1 MLLLLSQMTAFAAGT
16 CAPGVAAL
24 TPNDAWPTVQAAIDA
39 SVGAEPV
46 VVCPGRWIES
56 LTANPDGYLTLVG
69 ATGRAQDVVLVT
81 NSDYGIYLAGGR
93 DASIEDMT
101 LTTDPAMALPASA
114 LVFAWEC
121 DSLTLEDVRIVGA
134 TAASLVESYS
144 DVALAGVR
152 VRRNTATNGVITSW
166 EATIDVRDSA
176 FVGNEGSPA
185 GSGSLLGTMWAPL
198 DVSRTRFGENRGFY
212 SAVSSGDGGQLELI
226 DLDSQELPGDLIF
239 MASRG
244 TPIVMTDIDAR
255 FNVVDGRMLA
265 VYTSDAESTVARG
278 LRFHDNAAFSSMIL
292 VDLRDV
298 ASVVFDDMVLRNNT
312 TAGALVESQSS
323 STDVTGELPMV
334 RFVGGGWAHNTAA
347 RGPLQTMFSG
357 WDADLG
363 RDVHAAR
370 FELDGVDVGGA
381 ADNRFGRRAPG
392 CRSPLPVGVVSWVWD
407 DRTREYCTPP

>member
-1 MLLLLSQMTAFAAGT
+1 
-16 CAPGVAAL
+16 
-24 TPNDAWPTVQAAIDA
+24 
-39 SVGAEPV
+39 
-46 VVCPGRWIES
+46 
-56 LTANPDGYLTLVG
+56 
-69 ATGRAQDVVLVT
+69 
-81 NSDYGIYLAGGR
+81 
-93 DASIEDMT
+93 
-101 LTTDPAMALPASA
+101 
-114 LVFAWEC
+114 
-121 DSLTLEDVRIVGA
+121 
-134 TAASLVESYS
+134 
-144 DVALAGVR
+144 
-152 VRRNTATNGVITSW
+152 
-166 EATIDVRDSA
+166 
-176 FVGNEGSPA
+176 
-185 GSGSLLGTMWAPL
+185 MWAPL

-363 RDVHAAR
+363 RDVHAVR
-370 FELDGVDVGGA
+370 SQESHLLGLPPPGDTTTSTEE
-381 ADNRFGRRAPG
+381 APCLSAG
-392 CRSPLPVGVVSWVWD
+392 ISISPVPISPRSPVPASPCGPTPTAAASPPNGSSTGGTCSPRSSPPLPGSSKS
-407 DRTREYCTPP
+407 RSPAR